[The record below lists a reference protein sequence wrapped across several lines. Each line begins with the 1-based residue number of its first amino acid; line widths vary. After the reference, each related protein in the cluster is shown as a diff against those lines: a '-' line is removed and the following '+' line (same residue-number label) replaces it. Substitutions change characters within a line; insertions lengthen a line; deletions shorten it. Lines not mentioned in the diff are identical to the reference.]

1 MPLIRI
7 DSPEDPRIAPYVD
20 LRDKELRHRRGR
32 FIAEGELV
40 VQRLLKSRFAVE
52 SLLVAQS
59 RLHRLRVPP
68 DIPVYYGPPTLIENI
83 AGFRFHRGVLG
94 CGVRQPLSDWGP
106 LCPEVDQQ
114 ALVVVCSTV
123 RDPANLGGI
132 LRNCAAFGVDLVL
145 IGSDAADPYS
155 RRALRASMAATL
167 TLNIGVADNVV
178 RDVTRLRREF
188 GFNCMATVVNSNA
201 RSLAETPRPRR
212 LALVLGNE
220 YDGVEPAIEQAC
232 PTKITIPMSLGTDS
246 LNVAVSAGVFL
257 YHFTRLAPRNGL
269 V

>member
-20 LRDKELRHRRGR
+20 LRDKELRQRRGR

-40 VQRLLKSRFAVE
+40 VQRLLESRFPVE

-59 RLHRLRVPP
+59 QLHRIRVPP
-68 DIPVYYGPPTLIENI
+68 AIPVYYAPRTLIENI
-83 AGFRFHRGVLG
+83 AGFRFHRGILG
-94 CGVRQPLSDWGP
+94 CGVRRPAGDWAA
-106 LCPEVDQQ
+106 LCPGVDKQ
-114 ALVVVCSTV
+114 ALVVVCSGV

-132 LRNCAAFGVDLVL
+132 IRNCAAFGVDLVL
-145 IGSDAADPYS
+145 IGNRAADPYS
-155 RRALRASMAATL
+155 RRVLRVSMAAAL
-167 TLNIGVADNVV
+167 KLNISVSENLVG
-178 RDVTRLRREF
+178 DVSRLREDFRF
-188 GFNCMATVVNSNA
+188 DCVATVLDSNA
-201 RSLAETPRPRR
+201 RPLAATPRPGR

-220 YDGVEPAIEQAC
+220 YDGVDPPVQQAC
-232 PTKITIPMSLGTDS
+232 PTKVTIPMSLGTDS

-257 YHFTRLAPRNGL
+257 YHFTRLAPHGT